1 MNIHTPQRPGFS
13 VTLEAHLL
21 TRCRSLSIPATAV
34 EIRPGKTQVVVH
46 ITLSR
51 TQQLNALYATEQF
64 IVPDVLAN
72 LPTFSE
78 AIVYWR
84 YLPPAIPVAAAN
96 GVDVL
101 IDGRAAA

>member
-1 MNIHTPQRPGFS
+1 MNIHSPQRPGFS

-21 TRCRSLSIPATAV
+21 TRCRDLSIPATAV
-34 EIRPGKTQVVVH
+34 EIRPTRTQVVVH

-72 LPTFSE
+72 LPGFTE
-78 AIVYWR
+78 AIVFWR
-84 YLPPAIPVAAAN
+84 YVPPAVPVAA
-96 GVDVL
+96 GDRKSVV
-101 IDGRAAA
+101 